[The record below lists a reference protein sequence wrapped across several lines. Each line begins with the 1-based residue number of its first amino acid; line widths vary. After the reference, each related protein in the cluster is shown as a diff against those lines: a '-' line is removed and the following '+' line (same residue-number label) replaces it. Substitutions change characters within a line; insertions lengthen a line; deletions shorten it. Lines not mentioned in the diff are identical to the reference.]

1 MNAPLAS
8 AEAAQAT
15 APPAPDL
22 QAVQEA
28 QEVTNAQVAGASGL
42 LALGN
47 IASRVLGLLR
57 ETALTYFFGATAAVD
72 AFLVATIVPK
82 ALYDLLIGGHINGA
96 IVPVLSEVASTRGR
110 AELWRVLSALA
121 SLVLVALTGLVLLLQ
136 LFAYPV
142 VQVAGGG
149 ADPTTL
155 SLASEL
161 LRLTSVALIFL
172 GLFAVFSGA
181 LVALKRF
188 SLTAFASAVF
198 NGCIALATVFFA
210 PPLMPLLHGDPLRPV
225 ALGRDSGAIAIVAL
239 GWVVGAAVQMGLM
252 LLGLR
257 GARLRFSL
265 DWRHPALRHIALLY
279 APVMFSL
286 VMDTLI
292 IRPFSYNLA
301 SRTGSGSIAYMNWAT
316 TLIQF
321 PQGLVATAIS
331 VAILPTLAGLA
342 ALRGQD
348 SARGFRDTLGLGLRL
363 TTILI
368 IPSAL
373 GLAVMAHPIIVLLF
387 QHGAFT
393 AADTA
398 ITARALHLYLI
409 GLPFAAVDLL
419 LVYAFY
425 ARKDTLTPAL
435 IGVFSL
441 GVYMVC
447 ALALLERYGL
457 FSLMIADSAKHI
469 VHAALSAVLLHRR
482 MGGFGQQRLWLT
494 LVKTLMA
501 AGCMALLGTFML
513 PPLTAWIGTEVLWR
527 EAALVLIC
535 GGACAATFFLVA
547 YGLRLEELRWLMSL
561 LRRRLLRE

>member
-1 MNAPLAS
+1 MTAPLAS
-8 AEAAQAT
+8 AEVVQAI
-15 APPAPDL
+15 APPPPDL
-22 QAVQEA
+22 QAAQEA
-28 QEVTNAQVAGASGL
+28 TNAQVAGASGL

-47 IASRVLGLLR
+47 VASRVLGLLR

-96 IVPVLSEVASTRGR
+96 IVPVLSEVASTKGR
-110 AELWRVLSALA
+110 LELWRVLSALA

-136 LFAYPV
+136 VFAYPV

-161 LRLTSVALIFL
+161 LRLTSLALIFL

-181 LVALKRF
+181 LIALKRF
-188 SLTAFASAVF
+188 SLTAFAGAIF
-198 NGCIALATVFFA
+198 NGCIALATVAFA
-210 PPLMPLLHGDPLRPV
+210 PPLMPLLNDDPLRPV
-225 ALGRDSGAIAIVAL
+225 VLGRDSGAIAVVAL
-239 GWVVGAAVQMGLM
+239 GWVMGAAVQMGLM

-342 ALRGQD
+342 ALRD
-348 SARGFRDTLGLGLRL
+348 SDAVRGFRDTLGLGLRL

-368 IPSAL
+368 IPSTL

-393 AADTA
+393 AADT
-398 ITARALHLYLI
+398 IVTTQALHLYLI
-409 GLPFAAVDLL
+409 GLPFAALDLL

-447 ALALLERYGL
+447 ALALLERHGL
-457 FSLMIADSAKHI
+457 FSLMIADSVKHI
-469 VHAALSAVLLHRR
+469 VHAVLSAAWLHRR
-482 MGGFGQQRLWLT
+482 MGGFGPQRLWLT
-494 LVKTLMA
+494 LTKTLIA
-501 AGCMALLGTFML
+501 TGCMAVLGTLIL
-513 PPLTAWIGTEVLWR
+513 PPLTAWLGTDVLWR

-535 GGACAATFFLVA
+535 GGACVTTFFLVA
-547 YGLRLEELRWLMSL
+547 YGLRLEELHWLMGL
-561 LRRRLLRE
+561 LRRRLLRG